1 MRPFFPLMFIL
12 YRCRWKSVE
21 TFQPAFYSMFVLLWF
36 FSKHVECSMTD
47 LPEFIFA
54 LTGMNGEWM
63 NPFEGTAFNLIPF
76 GKKSYVN
83 LINTQS
89 TWRSFV
95 SWAAGLHVDL
105 SGPDPPCLSSPIFE
119 CISIRATEEK
129 EPPVLQNF
137 RAPFQL
143 FSGPNGAK
151 TSLRVGELWIDSM
164 RSMHSNTHKA
174 IQLQNAL
181 SGRTCLFWTP
191 V

>member
-1 MRPFFPLMFIL
+1 MSLKISRNISACFLF
-12 YRCRWKSVE
+12 
-21 TFQPAFYSMFVLLWF
+21 
-36 FSKHVECSMTD
+36 HVC
-47 LPEFIFA
+47 FA
-54 LTGMNGEWM
+54 LIFFQACGVLHDRSTRMYICSHRYEWRMNL
-63 NPFEGTAFNLIPF
+63 FEGTAFNLIPF